1 MKKFFIAFIVFV
13 TLAGCSSN
21 KMRLEKD
28 RSELSLRV
36 SEEVVVLDDMF
47 YSDMQSSVRGGIGS
61 LLGDIVANGME
72 DKEEQFS
79 KTMTDNNVDIGE
91 IVLRAA
97 LGELDKA
104 KIKVEE
110 DAKLEMKFT
119 VRLYGFGQKH
129 GLSKKL
135 HPMMVLETEITDEG
149 GEVLFKDVENITTFN
164 RGTTSYSVDEYIEDS
179 SKIEE
184 GLEEVAAIAISKTLE
199 KII

>member
-1 MKKFFIAFIVFV
+1 MKKFFITFIVFV

-21 KMRLEKD
+21 KMRLED
-28 RSELSLRV
+28 RSELSLRI
-36 SEEVVVLDDMF
+36 SEEVIVLDDMF

-79 KTMTDNNVDIGE
+79 KTMTDSNVDIGG

-110 DAKLEMKFT
+110 DAELEMKFT

-135 HPMMVLETEITDEG
+135 HPIMVLETKITDEDE
-149 GEVLFKDVENITTFN
+149 EVLFKDVENITTFS
-164 RGTTSYSVDEYIEDS
+164 RGTASYSVDEYIEDS

-184 GLEEVAAIAISKTLE
+184 GLEGVAAIAVSKTIE
-199 KII
+199 KIR